1 MSDSLIDVTFNDV
14 HYAKEG
20 NRLLRMG
27 QRKAMGEKLCLENG
41 QILTDDHIRNFYKT
55 LEPLKLNSVIAPL
68 PNNELKMDTSQE
80 STDRDVELTRSYDRH
95 FHPYPYLK
103 LL

>member
-1 MSDSLIDVTFNDV
+1 MDIFILGLMSDSLIDV

-27 QRKAMGEKLCLENG
+27 QRKAMGEKLCLEHG
-41 QILTDDHIRNFYKT
+41 QILTDDHIRNFHKI

-68 PNNELKMDTSQE
+68 PIYKFKMDTSQE
-80 STDRDVELTRSYDRH
+80 SKDRDVESTRSYD
-95 FHPYPYLK
+95 PYLK